1 MCGIAGIYTPGHAI
15 DSSILDQMAQRLAHR
30 GPDGAGQF
38 IDHDLG
44 FVHTRLSIVDL
55 AGGAQPLFSPSGR
68 FVTVANGEIYNAPDI
83 FRDLAARSITPTS
96 HSDCAV
102 IPILAEQ
109 DAAGFLPMLRGMFA
123 LAVFDRDRRTLV
135 IARDRMGIKPL
146 YICRVPH
153 GLAFAS
159 EIKGLWPL
167 VSAQATMN
175 PAAAMD
181 FLQQNFVIG
190 RETAIHGI
198 ERLMPGERIDLAADG
213 QIRTSVWWSLT
224 DEARAARE
232 TDWTQTDALTQFDEL
247 LHASMAEH
255 RHADVPIGLFLSG
268 GIDSSILAYQQAGAP
283 DAHAWTVGF
292 ETHSVHDERAA
303 AQQLAEQLHIP
314 LSTIA
319 LEPERLFDRQVMA
332 LWAGDD
338 LMGDAACLPTLELAQ
353 AASRSHKVVF
363 SGEGGDEVFAGYGRY
378 RPVPVQRW
386 LRALLKPGSGGFRTR
401 GRLDRTPR
409 GLLTSE
415 FWRQDDIWRG
425 TQAEYWQQSR
435 GLDLMTRM
443 QLLDMQGWL
452 VEDLLTKLDRMLM
465 AYGVEGRVPF
475 LDHRMVL
482 FGLSLPVHLR
492 RQGRLGKQLL
502 RQWLAKQSA
511 ASINPAATARKKG
524 FTVPVGDWIRSVG
537 AHDLFEALSRQAV
550 IADMFHLPALRQ
562 CVQQAVLGDRSSVDT
577 VMGIVQ
583 LAIWHRIVFEQDFSR
598 PPDRVDPIAWLKT

>member
-30 GPDGAGQF
+30 GPDGAGKF

-68 FVTVANGEIYNAPDI
+68 SVTVANGEIYNAPDI
-83 FRDLAARSITPTS
+83 FRGLAARSIEPAS

-109 DAAGFLPMLRGMFA
+109 DTAGFLPKLRGMFA

-135 IARDRMGIKPL
+135 LARDRMGIKPL
-146 YICRVPH
+146 YVCRVPH

-175 PAAAMD
+175 PAAAMA

-190 RETAIHGI
+190 HETAIKGI

-213 QIRTSVWWSLT
+213 RIRKSVWWSLT
-224 DEARAARE
+224 DEVRDAHE
-232 TDWTQTDALTQFDEL
+232 TDWVQTDALTQFDEL
-247 LHASMAEH
+247 LHESMEEH

-268 GIDSSILAYQQAGAP
+268 GIDSSILAYQQAGSP

-292 ETHSVHDERAA
+292 DTHSVHDERAA
-303 AQQLAEQLHIP
+303 AQQLADQLNIP
-314 LSTIA
+314 LSTIL

-378 RPVPVQRW
+378 RPVPIQRW
-386 LRALLKPGSGGFRTR
+386 IRALLKPGSGGFRTR
-401 GRLDRTPR
+401 GRLDRSPG
-409 GLLTSE
+409 GLLMPE
-415 FWRQDDIWRG
+415 LWRQDGVWRDA
-425 TQAEYWQQSR
+425 QAECWQQSR

-492 RQGRLGKQLL
+492 RHGRLGKQLL
-502 RQWLAKQSA
+502 RQWLARQSA
-511 ASINPAATARKKG
+511 ASVNPAATARKKG
-524 FTVPVGDWIRSVG
+524 FTVPVGDWVRSVG
-537 AHDLFEALSRQAV
+537 AHGLFEVLSRQAV
-550 IADMFHLPALRQ
+550 IAEMFHLPALSQ
-562 CVQQAVLGDRSSVDT
+562 CVQQAVQGDRSSVDT
-577 VMGIVQ
+577 VMGIVH
-583 LAIWHRIVFEQDFSR
+583 LAIWYRIVFEQDFSR
-598 PPDRVDPIAWLKT
+598 PPDRVDPIAWLRA

>member
-15 DSSILDQMAQRLAHR
+15 DSRILDQMAQRLAHR
-30 GPDGAGQF
+30 GPDGAGEF

-68 FVTVANGEIYNAPDI
+68 SVTVANGEIYNAPDI
-83 FRDLAARSITPTS
+83 FRDLAARSIEPAS

-102 IPILAEQ
+102 IPVLAEQ
-109 DAAGFLPMLRGMFA
+109 DTAGFLPKLRGMFA

-135 IARDRMGIKPL
+135 LARDRMGIKPL
-146 YICRVPH
+146 YVCRVPH

-175 PAAAMD
+175 PAAAMA

-190 RETAIHGI
+190 HETAIKGI

-213 QIRTSVWWSLT
+213 RIRKSVWWSLT
-224 DEARAARE
+224 DEVRDAHE
-232 TDWTQTDALTQFDEL
+232 TDWVQTDALTQFDEL
-247 LHASMAEH
+247 LHESMEEH

-292 ETHSVHDERAA
+292 NTHSVHDERAA
-303 AQQLAEQLHIP
+303 AQQLADQLNIP
-314 LSTIA
+314 LSTIL

-378 RPVPVQRW
+378 RPVPIQRW
-386 LRALLKPGSGGFRTR
+386 IRALLKPGSGGFRTR
-401 GRLDRTPR
+401 GRLDRSPR
-409 GLLTSE
+409 GLLMPE
-415 FWRQDDIWRG
+415 LWQQDGVWRDA
-425 TQAEYWQQSR
+425 QAECWQQSR

-482 FGLSLPVHLR
+482 FGLSLPVRLR
-492 RQGRLGKQLL
+492 RRGRLGKQLL
-502 RQWLAKQSA
+502 RQWLARQST
-511 ASINPAATARKKG
+511 ASTNPAATARKKG
-524 FTVPVGDWIRSVG
+524 FTVPVGDWVRSVG
-537 AHDLFEALSRQAV
+537 AYGLFEVLSRQAV
-550 IADMFHLPALRQ
+550 IAELFHLPALSQ
-562 CVQQAVLGDRSSVDT
+562 CVQQAVQGDRSSVDT

-583 LAIWHRIVFEQDFSR
+583 LAIWYRIVFEQDFSR
-598 PPDRVDPIAWLKT
+598 PPDRVDPIAWLRA

>member
-1 MCGIAGIYTPGHAI
+1 MCGIAGMYTPGHAV
-15 DSSILDQMAQRLAHR
+15 DPRLLEQMAQRLAHR
-30 GPDGAGQF
+30 GPDGTGQF

-55 AGGAQPLFSPSGR
+55 DGGAQPLFSPSGR
-68 FVTVANGEIYNAPDI
+68 SVAVANGEIYNAPAI
-83 FRDLAARSITPTS
+83 FRDLAARSIEPAS

-109 DAAGFLPMLRGMFA
+109 DTAGFLPKLRGMFA
-123 LAVFDRDRRTLV
+123 LAVFDRDRRSLV
-135 IARDRMGIKPL
+135 LARDRMGIKPL
-146 YICRVPH
+146 YVCRVPH

-175 PAAAMD
+175 PAAAMA

-190 RETAIHGI
+190 RETAIKGI
-198 ERLMPGERIDLAADG
+198 ERLMPGERIDLAVDG
-213 QIRTSVWWSLT
+213 QIRKSVWWSLT
-224 DEARAARE
+224 DEVRAACE
-232 TDWTQTDALTQFDEL
+232 TDGAQTDALTRFDERL
-247 LHASMAEH
+247 QESMTEH

-268 GIDSSILAYQQAGAP
+268 GVDSSILAYQQAGRP
-283 DAHAWTVGF
+283 DAHAWTAGF
-292 ETHSVHDERAA
+292 NTASVHDERAA
-303 AQQLAEQLHIP
+303 AQQLADQLHIP
-314 LSTIA
+314 LSTIL

-338 LMGDAACLPTLELAQ
+338 LMGDAACLPTLALAQ
-353 AASRSHKVVF
+353 AASQTHKAVF

-378 RPVPVQRW
+378 RPMPMQRW
-386 LRALLKPGSGGFRTR
+386 MRALLRPGTGGFRTR
-401 GRLDRTPR
+401 GRLDRMPR
-409 GLLTSE
+409 GLLTADS
-415 FWRQDDIWRG
+415 WRQDGGWRA
-425 TQAEYWQQSR
+425 TQAEYWRQSS

-443 QLLDMQGWL
+443 QILDMQGWL

-482 FGLSLPVHLR
+482 LGLSLPVQLR

-502 RQWLAKQSA
+502 RQWLAGQSA
-511 ASINPAATARKKG
+511 VSSHPAATGRKKG
-524 FTVPVGDWIRSVG
+524 FTVPVSDWVRSVG
-537 AHDLFEALSRQAV
+537 AHDLYEVLSEQAI
-550 IADMFHLPALRQ
+550 IAELFHLPVLRQ
-562 CVQQAVLGDRSSVDT
+562 CVQQAAQGDRSSVDT

-583 LAIWHRIVFEQDFSR
+583 LAIWHRIVFERDFVR
-598 PPDRVDPIAWLKT
+598 PPDRVDPITWLRA

>member
-15 DSSILDQMAQRLAHR
+15 DPSILDQMAQRLAHR
-30 GPDGAGQF
+30 GPDGVGQF

-68 FVTVANGEIYNAPDI
+68 SVAVANGEIYNAPDI
-83 FRDLAARSITPTS
+83 FRDLAARSIEPTS

-109 DAAGFLPMLRGMFA
+109 DTTNFLQTLRGMFA

-135 IARDRMGIKPL
+135 LARDRMGIKPL
-146 YICRVPH
+146 YVCRVPH

-159 EIKGLWPL
+159 EIKGLWDL
-167 VSAQATMN
+167 VSAQAAMN
-175 PAAAMD
+175 PAAAMA

-190 RETAIHGI
+190 HETAIKGI

-213 QIRTSVWWSLT
+213 QIRKSVWWSLT
-224 DEARAARE
+224 DEVRAAHE

-247 LHASMAEH
+247 LHASMEEH

-283 DAHAWTVGF
+283 DARAWTVGF
-292 ETHSVHDERAA
+292 NTRSVHDERAT
-303 AQQLAEQLHIP
+303 AQQLADQLHMP
-314 LSTIA
+314 LSTIL

-378 RPVPVQRW
+378 RPMPIQRW
-386 LRALLKPGSGGFRTR
+386 IRALLKPGSGGFRTR
-401 GRLDRTPR
+401 GRLDRSPR
-409 GLLTSE
+409 GLLTPE
-415 FWRQDDIWRG
+415 LWRQDGVWRDA
-425 TQAEYWQQSR
+425 QAECWQQSR

-492 RQGRLGKQLL
+492 SQGRLGKQLL

-511 ASINPAATARKKG
+511 ASSNPAATARKKG

-537 AHDLFEALSRQAV
+537 ARDLFEALSRQAV
-550 IADMFHLPALRQ
+550 IAEMFHLPALRQ
-562 CVQQAVLGDRSSVDT
+562 CVQQAAQGERSSVDT

-598 PPDRVDPIAWLKT
+598 PPDVVDPIAWLRT